1 MQSTALTLK
10 GAQQL
15 VAEFVHRNAL
25 EMSVE
30 ARMLDVLGE
39 LGQLSKGILT
49 ATAYGTIPFMR
60 GDQVKEECGD
70 VLFSFLC
77 VAAIAG
83 IDLEEAL
90 QEVVAKY
97 EARILERGSPSSK

>member
-1 MQSTALTLK
+1 MQSSALTLK

-15 VAEFVHRNAL
+15 VAQFVHRNAL
-25 EMSVE
+25 EMSLE
-30 ARMLDVLGE
+30 ARMLDVVSELGE
-39 LGQLSKGILT
+39 LSKGILS
-49 ATAYGTIPFMR
+49 ATHYGTIPFIR
-60 GDQVKEECGD
+60 GDHVREECGD
-70 VLFSFLC
+70 LLFSFLC

-90 QEVVAKY
+90 HEVVAKY